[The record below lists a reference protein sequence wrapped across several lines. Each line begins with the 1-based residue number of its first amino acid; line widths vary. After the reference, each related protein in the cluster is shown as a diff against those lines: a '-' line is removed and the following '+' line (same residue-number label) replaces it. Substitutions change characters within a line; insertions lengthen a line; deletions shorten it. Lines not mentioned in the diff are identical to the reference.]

1 MSFSVLL
8 DTNVLVPAGL
18 NDLLLG
24 LAHEGTFEPRWS
36 AQILV
41 ELERY
46 LVRSRVPEAVIE
58 QRLETMRSQFADAP
72 VENYQALEAKLSCAD
87 PNDNHVLAAALIG
100 KVATLVSFNA
110 DDFPAYVIERF
121 GLELTHPDDFLAAQF
136 ELNPEVMQQVLA
148 HLISRWPDNYSSL
161 AQLADAWQDSLPR
174 FSAMLLEQV

>member
-24 LAHEGTFEPRWS
+24 LAHEGTLEPRWS
-36 AQILV
+36 AQILT

-58 QRLETMRSQFADAP
+58 QRLETMRGQFADAP
-72 VENYQALEAKLSCAD
+72 VQHYQALEATLSCSD

-100 KVATLVSFNA
+100 KVAALVSFNA
-110 DDFPAYVIERF
+110 ADFPSYVIEKF
-121 GLELTHPDDFLAAQF
+121 GLELTHPDDFLTAQF
-136 ELNPEVMQQVLA
+136 ELNPEVMQRVLND
-148 HLISRWPDNYSSL
+148 LISRWPENYSSI
-161 AQLADAWQDSLPR
+161 AKLADAWQDSLPN
-174 FSAMLLEQV
+174 FSQLLRD